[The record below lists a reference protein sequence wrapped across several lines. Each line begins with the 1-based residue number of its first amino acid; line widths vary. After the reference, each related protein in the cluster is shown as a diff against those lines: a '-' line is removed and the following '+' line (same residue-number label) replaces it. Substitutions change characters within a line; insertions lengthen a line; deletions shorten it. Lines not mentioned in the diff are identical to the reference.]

1 MREAW
6 FSHNGTMPLFL
17 LFIVGIFLFRQFII
31 LLEQICHAFAL
42 RHLYGEGI
50 GLHHGSSV
58 LAMRL
63 KEFLRILDIEVI
75 ESTLFLRNNQDKT
88 TIFL

>member
-1 MREAW
+1 MRETW

-42 RHLYGEGI
+42 RHLYGKGI

-63 KEFLRILDIEVI
+63 KEFLRIQDTEVI
-75 ESTLFLRNNQDKT
+75 ESTLFLRNNQEKT
-88 TIFL
+88 TLFL

>member
-42 RHLYGEGI
+42 RHLCGEGI
-50 GLHHGSSV
+50 GLHHGLSV

-63 KEFLRILDIEVI
+63 KEFLRIQDTEVI
-75 ESTLFLRNNQDKT
+75 ESTLFLRNNQEKT
-88 TIFL
+88 TFFL

>member
-1 MREAW
+1 MRETW

-42 RHLYGEGI
+42 RHLYGKGI

-58 LAMRL
+58 LPMRL
-63 KEFLRILDIEVI
+63 KEFLRILDAEVI
-75 ESTLFLRNNQDKT
+75 ESTLFL
-88 TIFL
+88 